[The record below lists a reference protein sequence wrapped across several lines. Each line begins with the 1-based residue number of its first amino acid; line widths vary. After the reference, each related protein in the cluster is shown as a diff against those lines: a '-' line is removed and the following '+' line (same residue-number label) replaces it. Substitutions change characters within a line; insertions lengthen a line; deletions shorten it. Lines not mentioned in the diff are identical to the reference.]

1 MKEEIV
7 MFHSI
12 LNRFQAVVQRGL
24 HRVGQVISRWTK
36 PNSSALALGAMADLA
51 RSKPQLVAENL
62 LLRQQLIVLNRSVKR
77 PRFTRADRLRFVV
90 LASRLQGWKDALL
103 IVKPETILRWH
114 RHGFQLFWKR
124 KSRAMSH
131 EPKIP
136 MQTITLIK
144 EMATTNRLWGAER
157 IRGELLKVGIK
168 VAKRT
173 VQRYMRQTRSP
184 RPHRQTWATFL
195 RNHTSAIC
203 AGDFLQVTAIFFRP
217 LVAFIIPELGSRRI
231 VHVGV
236 TRSPT
241 DAWVAQQLR
250 EATPFG
256 EAPAYLIRDNDAKYG
271 AQFEAVAT
279 GTGIEVLRTPIKA
292 PQANAIC
299 ERLVGSVRC
308 ECLDHILIM
317 SEAHLRRVLKEYA
330 MYFNRSR
337 PHQGI
342 HQQVPQ
348 PEKSLGFSGGETAN
362 VMALPILGGLHHEYL
377 RAA

>member
-1 MKEEIV
+1 

-12 LNRFQAVVQRGL
+12 LNRCQAGVQRVL
-24 HRVGQVISRWTK
+24 YRVGQVISRWTK

-62 LLRQQLIVLNRSVKR
+62 LLRQQLIVLTRSVKR

-124 KSRAMSH
+124 KSRAMSR

-173 VQRYMRQTRSP
+173 VQRYMRLARPPQP
-184 RPHRQTWATFL
+184 RGQTWATFL
-195 RNHTSAIC
+195 RNHTNDIWAC
-203 AGDFLQVTAIFFRP
+203 DFLQVTDIFFRP
-217 LVAFIIPELGSRRI
+217 LFAFIITELGSRRI

-256 EAPAYLIRDNDAKYG
+256 QAPAYLIRDNDAKYG
-271 AQFEAVAT
+271 AHFAAVAT
-279 GTGIEVLRTPIKA
+279 GSGIAVLRTPIKA
-292 PQANAIC
+292 PRANAIC
-299 ERLVGSVRC
+299 ERLLGSVRR
-308 ECLDHILIM
+308 ECLDHIIIR
-317 SEAHLRRVLKEYA
+317 SEAHLRRILKEYA
-330 MYFNRSR
+330 MYFNRVR

-348 PEKSLGFSGGETAN
+348 PEESRSLARGETAN
-362 VMALPILGGLHHEYL
+362 VIAFPILGGLHHEY
-377 RAA
+377 RRVA